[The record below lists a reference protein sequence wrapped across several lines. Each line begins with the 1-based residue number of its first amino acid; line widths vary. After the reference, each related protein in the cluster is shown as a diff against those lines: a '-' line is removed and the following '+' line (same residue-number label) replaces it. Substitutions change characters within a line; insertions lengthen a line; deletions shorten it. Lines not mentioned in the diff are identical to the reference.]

1 MVRKESKL
9 QENAWKRKKSNDS
22 GSNSGRKLL
31 AWASFHASARLSA
44 SRTERAVCDESSQRN
59 FDRVSFSVSK
69 GLCCVCNAV
78 AAITRTLNAK
88 MFFGARQRKR
98 KRRRLKIRTRV
109 RKNIRRYIVFL
120 SFVPSRSRRVNVG
133 KYRKVGFHPISATL
147 FRRSRTANVTRLDKK
162 KKANFK
168 REPRGIFKS
177 SLTYEFRFVN
187 SRQPLSVAGLP

>member
-1 MVRKESKL
+1 M
-9 QENAWKRKKSNDS
+9 QA
-22 GSNSGRKLL
+22 L
-31 AWASFHASARLSA
+31 ACPHP
-44 SRTERAVCDESSQRN
+44 EQRAVCDESSQRN
-59 FDRVSFSVSK
+59 FDRVSFSVPK

-78 AAITRTLNAK
+78 AAITRTLNAN
-88 MFFGARQRKR
+88 MFFGARERKR

-133 KYRKVGFHPISATL
+133 KYWKVGFHPISATL
-147 FRRSRTANVTRLDKK
+147 FRRSWTANVTRLDKK
-162 KKANFK
+162 KKRQISNENLEEF
-168 REPRGIFKS
+168 FKS

>member
-1 MVRKESKL
+1 MH
-9 QENAWKRKKSNDS
+9 ENAREATTVEVT
-22 GSNSGRKLL
+22 L
-31 AWASFHASARLSA
+31 AESYWIEQASMQALACLR
-44 SRTERAVCDESSQRN
+44 REERAVRDKSSQRN
-59 FDRVSFSVSK
+59 FDRVFFSLPK
-69 GLCCVCNAV
+69 GLCRVCNAV

-88 MFFGARQRKR
+88 MFSGARERKR

-120 SFVPSRSRRVNVG
+120 SFVPSRSRCVNVD
-133 KYRKVGFHPISATL
+133 KYWKVGFHPISATL
-147 FRRSRTANVTRLDKK
+147 FRRSWTANVARFDKK
-162 KKANFK
+162 KKTNFK